1 VGRYIHSGHFW
12 GLLTQQPQQ
21 QPNRNRPTTG
31 LDPATRQ
38 NIWKL
43 ITSLSTPERAIVITT
58 HQMIE
63 ADTLCN
69 RIAIMAKGKLVVV
82 GTQQYLK
89 SRFGSGFVLQLNLVH
104 NTVENEAA
112 ALAFCRDHLHPGAAK
127 KSKQAKTLHVHLPP
141 NLSLQQAFAAL
152 YDPTV
157 RPGCINQFLLNQ
169 SSLEDVFLALG
180 DGYSQTFSGEAV

>member
-1 VGRYIHSGHFW
+1 M
-12 GLLTQQPQQ
+12 QQ
-21 QPNRNRPTTG
+21 QMDSRRPTTG

-38 NIWKL
+38 NIWQL

-58 HQMIE
+58 HQMTE
-63 ADTLCN
+63 ADTPCN

-89 SRFGSGFVLQLNLVH
+89 SRFGSGFILQLNLVR
-104 NTVENEAA
+104 NTPENEAA
-112 ALAFCRDHLHPGAAK
+112 ALAFCRRYLHRRAAK
-127 KSKQAKTLHVHLPP
+127 ESKQAKTLHVHLPP
-141 NLSLQQAFAAL
+141 NLNLQKTFAAL
-152 YDPTV
+152 NDPSV

-180 DGYSQTFSGEAV
+180 DGHTQDATKTEL